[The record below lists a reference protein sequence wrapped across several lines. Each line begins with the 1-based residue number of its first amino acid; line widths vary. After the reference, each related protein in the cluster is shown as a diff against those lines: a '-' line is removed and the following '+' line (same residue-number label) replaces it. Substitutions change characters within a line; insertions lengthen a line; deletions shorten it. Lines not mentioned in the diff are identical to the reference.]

1 MKIALFYDSM
11 VTTGGAERHI
21 IELAN
26 SLGADIITSGY
37 DTKIA
42 NWLPIKNKVINLG
55 NLTIRWSKPIGILIE
70 SPIRFLLSKNKYK
83 YDINIYLGSSIYG
96 SSKRN
101 KNIYYCL
108 TPNKHLYYWEGLK
121 IYNIGFL
128 SKLIHIFYK
137 WLFYKKDQTSVKNNF
152 DLIITQSEYIKL
164 KIKNIYGRNSIVIY
178 PPIDTNKFRFK
189 EFGDFFLT
197 VSRLHPSKRAD
208 LIARAFIKMPNKKLI
223 IVGNGPEKATI
234 SEIIKKSKN
243 IKLFSEI
250 SEEKLIELYSTC
262 LATIYMP
269 AHEDFGLIP
278 LEGMAS
284 GKACIAVNEGGCK
297 ETVINRETGYLISPT
312 EKEIIK
318 TVTNFDT
325 LIANKMK
332 NNCIEHAKKFDVSI
346 CSLKWKQ
353 LLANTYKQLQ

>member
-1 MKIALFYDSM
+1 

-26 SLGADIITSGY
+26 FLGADIITSGY
-37 DTKIA
+37 NAKIA

-55 NLTIRWSKPIGILIE
+55 NITIRWSKPVGILVE
-70 SPIRFLLSKNKYK
+70 SPIRFLLNRNKFK

-96 SSKRN
+96 SNKRN

-108 TPNKHLYYWEGLK
+108 TPNKHLYDWEELK

-137 WLFYKKDQTSVKNNF
+137 WLFYKKDQTSVKSNF

-164 KIKNIYGRNSIVIY
+164 KIKNIYGRNAIAIY
-178 PPIDTNKFRFK
+178 PSIDTSKFEFK
-189 EFGDFFLT
+189 RFGDFFLT
-197 VSRLHPSKRAD
+197 VARLHPSKRVD
-208 LIARAFIKMPNKKLI
+208 LIARAFIKIPHKKLI
-223 IVGNGPEKATI
+223 IVGNGPEKKKI

-243 IKLFSEI
+243 IQMLGEV
-250 SEEKLIELYSTC
+250 SEEKLIDLYSSC

-269 AHEDFGLIP
+269 VHEDFGLIP

-284 GKACIAVNEGGCK
+284 GKACIAVNEGGCR
-297 ETVINRETGYLISPT
+297 ETVINGKTGYLIPAV

-325 LIANKMK
+325 IAAKKMK
-332 NNCIEHAKKFDVSI
+332 NSCIEHAKKFDISI

-353 LLANTYKQLQ
+353 LLANFVNLLILFSSQLL

>member
-11 VTTGGAERHI
+11 FTMGGAERFLI
-21 IELAN
+21 DLAN

-37 DTKIA
+37 NAKIA

-55 NLTIRWSKPIGILIE
+55 NITIGWSKPIGVLLE
-70 SPIRFLLSKNKYK
+70 SPIRFLLNRNKFK
-83 YDINIYLGSSIYG
+83 YDVNIYFGSSIYG
-96 SSKRN
+96 LN
-101 KNIYYCL
+101 KQNQNIYYCL
-108 TPNKHLYYWEGLK
+108 TPNKHLYDWEGLK

-137 WLFYKKDQTSVKNNF
+137 WLFYKKDQTFVKSNF

-164 KIKNIYGRNSIVIY
+164 KIKNIYGRNAKVIY
-178 PPIDTNKFRFK
+178 PPIDTSKFKFK
-189 EFGDFFLT
+189 KFGDFFLT
-197 VSRLHPSKRAD
+197 IARLHPAKRVD
-208 LIARAFIKMPNKKLI
+208 LIARAFTKIPHKKLI
-223 IVGNGPEKATI
+223 IVGNGPEKGKI
-234 SEIIKKSKN
+234 SEIIKNSKN
-243 IKLFSEI
+243 IQLLGEV
-250 SEEKLIELYSTC
+250 SEEKLIDLYSSC

-297 ETVINRETGYLISPT
+297 ETVIKGKTGYLISAT

-318 TVTNFDT
+318 TVINFDT
-325 LIANKMK
+325 LIAKKMK
-332 NNCIEHAKKFDVSI
+332 NSCIEHAKKFDISI

-353 LLANTYKQLQ
+353 LLTNTYHQ